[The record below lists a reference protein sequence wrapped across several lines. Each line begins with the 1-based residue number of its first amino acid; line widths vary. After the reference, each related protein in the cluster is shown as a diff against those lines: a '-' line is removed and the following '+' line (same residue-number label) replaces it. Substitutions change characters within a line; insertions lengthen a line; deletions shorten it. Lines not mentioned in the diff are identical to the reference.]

1 MNPATAAEDFPVT
14 RSTIEELDG
23 WLHRLATP
31 VLPARRVQRDG
42 RHRWE
47 LRERNA
53 YALMIAKAVRMVS
66 GTRAAML
73 LIDNG
78 FLPES
83 ACLLRI
89 VSDLSLEVV
98 AVAEGELRGQPT
110 KAQQDFVAEFFARK
124 SFGEDPGLKRE
135 KKRYVSRE
143 ELMKTHVRLATAVR
157 VDGEDLRDKML
168 AVASVYDGFVHGS
181 YSSAMELYQGSRHH
195 FMLQGHEGIE
205 QRVVYRRA
213 LAGKLHE
220 VIHSLVMISHVT
232 GDEVVHSDILAGLTR
247 LQESKES
254 VG

>member
-1 MNPATAAEDFPVT
+1 MNPATAAEDFLVT
-14 RSTIEELDG
+14 RSMIDELDG
-23 WLHRLATP
+23 WLHRLAAP
-31 VLPARRVQRDG
+31 VLPARKVQRDS

-66 GTRAAML
+66 GIRAAML
-73 LIDNG
+73 LIDDG

-89 VSDLSLEVV
+89 VSDLSLEIV

-110 KAQQDFVAEFFARK
+110 KAQQVFVAEFFARRSLGGDAGPK
-124 SFGEDPGLKRE
+124 QE

-143 ELMKTHVRLATAVR
+143 ELMKTHVRLAMAAR
-157 VDGEDLRDKML
+157 VDGEDLRDKMRT
-168 AVASVYDGFVHGS
+168 VAGVYDGFVHGS
-181 YSSAMELYQGSRHH
+181 YSSAMELYHGSRRQ
-195 FMLQGHEGIE
+195 FMLHGHEGTE
-205 QRVVYRRA
+205 QRVVYRKA

-220 VIHSLVMISHVT
+220 VIHSLVMISHVAA
-232 GDEVVHSDILAGLTR
+232 DEAVYSDILVGLTR

-254 VG
+254 IG

>member
-1 MNPATAAEDFPVT
+1 MTAAEGFPVT
-14 RSTIEELDG
+14 RSTIDELDG

-31 VLPARRVQRDG
+31 VLPARKVQRDG

-66 GTRAAML
+66 GIRAAML

-89 VSDLSLEVV
+89 VSDLSLEIVS
-98 AVAEGELRGQPT
+98 VAEGELRGQPT
-110 KAQQDFVAEFFARK
+110 KAQQDFVAEFFARRSPAGDSGPK
-124 SFGEDPGLKRE
+124 QD
-135 KKRYVSRE
+135 KKRYMSRE
-143 ELMKTHVRLATAVR
+143 ELMKTHARLAMAAR
-157 VDGEDLRDKML
+157 VDGDDLRDKMRT
-168 AVASVYDGFVHGS
+168 VAGVYDGFVHGS
-181 YSSAMELYQGSRHH
+181 YSSAMELYDGSRRQ
-195 FMLQGHEGIE
+195 FMLHGLEGTE
-205 QRVVYRRA
+205 QRVVYQKA

-220 VIHSLVMISHVT
+220 VIHSLVMITYVA
-232 GDEVVHSDILAGLTR
+232 GDEAVHSDILAGLTR

-254 VG
+254 MG